1 MSPGRRRA
9 ALGPPAAPEPSV
21 LGARFWRA
29 VRLPVP
35 RREGGPAQR
44 LDLGGRRA
52 AMASPPLAAAA
63 AVGSGGEAS
72 SGSEETGTEP
82 PGRDLAALFEQAAER
97 LPSLLPTA
105 SKEQLLYLYARYK
118 QVRRDRGGPA
128 RPGPTRGLS
137 PGAPRPSVGQ
147 SWGPGRRSGTGTGPV
162 REWPGLG
169 LSRPRACVATTRNV
183 TTPSGKSCVGGC
195 GRGGCGE
202 LSGQHKVWHRQIH
215 LWRRQTKPGRERV
228 LPNSS
233 RSLPFL
239 ASPPRPVRT
248 APTPHRSPLLRRRRF
263 GCRGLRGGAKAGV
276 GVEDLA
282 FVVGC
287 DRSPVGWWS
296 VRVATES
303 SQSDLMGKYSCLTSV
318 CQAPCVRW
326 VMR

>member
-183 TTPSGKSCVGGC
+183 TTPSGKSCVGG
-195 GRGGCGE
+195 
-202 LSGQHKVWHRQIH
+202 VW
-215 LWRRQTKPGRERV
+215 E
-228 LPNSS
+228 
-233 RSLPFL
+233 
-239 ASPPRPVRT
+239 
-248 APTPHRSPLLRRRRF
+248 
-263 GCRGLRGGAKAGV
+263 RGLRGAFWPAQSLAPPDSPVAKADEAWEGESPAKFITLV
-276 GVEDLA
+276 ALPRLSPSPSADSPNAAQLA
-282 FVVGC
+282 
-287 DRSPVGWWS
+287 S
-296 VRVATES
+296 AAE
-303 SQSDLMGKYSCLTSV
+303 TSLWLPRAAWGSEGR
-318 CQAPCVRW
+318 CRCGGFGLCSW
-326 VMR
+326 L